1 MDFFDKMCHN
11 IRECIFIVIFS
22 WRLIVSKIIISADS
36 CCDIGK
42 DLTEKYDI
50 KILPLIVTMGENSYI
65 DGVTAEP
72 SDIYKFVSETGN
84 LPKTA
89 ARSVADFEEYFKELT
104 ADGSEVVHIS
114 ISNKLSST
122 IDHAMIAA
130 ENIPGVHIV
139 DSLNLSTG
147 IGLLVLLA
155 ADLRDEGKSAEEIV
169 EILNNT
175 AGKVSASFVV
185 ERLDYL
191 YKGGRC
197 SAVSA
202 LGANLLKL
210 RPCIEVQDGKMG
222 VGKKYRGSMKLV
234 LANYISDLLK
244 QEGLKVSK
252 KRVFVTHTEMSDD
265 LDKYCVKLVK
275 ETGIFDEVI
284 DTTAGCTITSH
295 CGPNTLGV
303 LFIKE

>member
-1 MDFFDKMCHN
+1 M
-11 IRECIFIVIFS
+11 
-22 WRLIVSKIIISADS
+22 SKIIISSDS
-36 CCDIGK
+36 CCDIGN
-42 DLTEKYDI
+42 DLIAKRNI
-50 KILPLIVTMGENSYI
+50 KILPLFVTMGEETFI

-72 SDIYKFVSETGN
+72 SDIYSFVSETGI

-89 ARSVADFEEYFKELT
+89 ARSVADFEDYFKELT

-114 ISNKLSST
+114 ISNCLSST
-122 IDHAMIAA
+122 IDHAIIAA
-130 ENIPGVHIV
+130 ESYPNVHIV
-139 DSLNLSTG
+139 DSLSLSTG

-169 EILNNT
+169 SILNATVPN
-175 AGKVSASFVV
+175 VSASFVV

-222 VGKKYRGSMKLV
+222 VGKKYRGAMKSV
-234 LANYISDLLK
+234 LANYVADTLK
-244 QEGLKVSK
+244 QDGVKFSK
-252 KRVFVTHTEMSDD
+252 TRAFVTHTAMSDD
-265 LDKYCVKLVK
+265 LDKYCVELVK
-275 ETGIFDEVI
+275 ETGLFDEVI
-284 DTTAGCTITSH
+284 DTTAGSTITSH

>member
-1 MDFFDKMCHN
+1 MN
-11 IRECIFIVIFS
+11 
-22 WRLIVSKIIISADS
+22 KIIISSDS
-36 CCDIGK
+36 CCDIGRE
-42 DLTEKYDI
+42 LTEKRDI
-50 KILPLIVTMGENSYI
+50 KILPLIVTMGEDSFI

-72 SDIYKFVSETGN
+72 SDIYKFVADTGI

-89 ARSVADFEEYFKELT
+89 ARSVSDFEEYFRELT

-114 ISNKLSST
+114 ISNQLSST
-122 IDHAMIAA
+122 IDHAIIAA
-130 ENIPGVHIV
+130 ENVPGVHIV

-147 IGLLVLLA
+147 IGLLVLMA
-155 ADLRDEGKSAEEIV
+155 ADMRDEGKSAEEIV
-169 EILNNT
+169 MVLNET
-175 AGKVSASFVV
+175 VPKVSASFVV

-210 RPCIEVQDGKMG
+210 RPCIEVKDGKMG
-222 VGKKYRGSMKLV
+222 VGKKYRGAMKLV
-234 LANYISDLLK
+234 LSNYISDLLK
-244 QEGLKVSK
+244 QQDLKVSR
-252 KRVFVTHTEMSDD
+252 KRVFVTHTAMSDE
-265 LDKYCVKLVK
+265 LDKYCVELVK
-275 ETGIFDEVI
+275 ETGLFDEVI
-284 DTTAGCTITSH
+284 NTTAGGTITSH

>member
-1 MDFFDKMCHN
+1 M
-11 IRECIFIVIFS
+11 
-22 WRLIVSKIIISADS
+22 SKVIISSDS
-36 CCDIGK
+36 CCDIGRE
-42 DLTEKYDI
+42 LTEKRDI
-50 KILPLIVTMGENSYI
+50 KILPLIVTMGEDSFI

-72 SDIYKFVSETGN
+72 SDIYKFVADTGI

-89 ARSVADFEEYFKELT
+89 ARSVADFEEYFKGLT

-114 ISNKLSST
+114 ISSHMSST
-122 IDHAMIAA
+122 IDHALIAA
-130 ENIPGVHIV
+130 ENVPGVHVV

-169 EILNNT
+169 EKLNETVPN
-175 AGKVSASFVV
+175 VCASFIV

-210 RPCIEVQDGKMG
+210 RPCIEVNSGKMG
-222 VGKKYRGSMKLV
+222 VGKKYRGAMKSV
-234 LANYISDLLK
+234 FTNYVSDVLK
-244 QEGLKVSK
+244 QPDLKVSR
-252 KRVFVTHTEMSDD
+252 KRVFITHTAMSDE
-265 LDKYCVKLVK
+265 LDKYCVELVK
-275 ETGIFDEVI
+275 GTGLFDEVI
-284 DTTAGCTITSH
+284 NTTAGGTITSH

>member
-1 MDFFDKMCHN
+1 MFEVYHIGGKT
-11 IRECIFIVIFS
+11 
-22 WRLIVSKIIISADS
+22 LSKIIISSDS
-36 CCDIGK
+36 CCDIGRE
-42 DLTEKYDI
+42 LAEKRDV
-50 KILPLIVTMGENSYI
+50 KILPLIVTMGEDSFI

-72 SDIYKFVSETGN
+72 ADIYKFVSETGI

-114 ISNKLSST
+114 LSNCLSST
-122 IDHAMIAA
+122 IDHAIIAA

-147 IGLLVLLA
+147 IGLLVLMA
-155 ADLRDEGKSAEEIV
+155 ADLRDEGRSAEEIV
-169 EILNNT
+169 NVLNATVPN
-175 AGKVSASFVV
+175 VSASFVV

-210 RPCIEVQDGKMG
+210 RPCIEVNEGKMG
-222 VGKKYRGSMKLV
+222 VGKKYRGSMKNV
-234 LANYISDLLK
+234 LANYISDLLN
-244 QEGLKVSK
+244 QPELKVSG
-252 KRVFVTHTEMSDD
+252 KRVFITHTAMSDD
-265 LDKYCVKLVK
+265 LDKYCEELVK
-275 ETGIFDEVI
+275 ETGLFDEVI
-284 DTTAGCTITSH
+284 NTTAGGTVTSH

>member
-1 MDFFDKMCHN
+1 MN
-11 IRECIFIVIFS
+11 
-22 WRLIVSKIIISADS
+22 KIIISSDS
-36 CCDIGK
+36 CCDIGRE
-42 DLTEKYDI
+42 LTEKRDI
-50 KILPLIVTMGENSYI
+50 KILPLIVTMGEDSFI

-72 SDIYKFVSETGN
+72 SDIYKFVADTGI

-89 ARSVADFEEYFKELT
+89 ARSVSDFEEYFRELT

-114 ISNKLSST
+114 ISNQLSST
-122 IDHAMIAA
+122 IDHAIIAA
-130 ENIPGVHIV
+130 ENVPGVHIV

-147 IGLLVLLA
+147 IGLLVLMA
-155 ADLRDEGKSAEEIV
+155 ADMRDEGKSAEEIV
-169 EILNNT
+169 TVLNET
-175 AGKVSASFVV
+175 VPKVSASFVV

-210 RPCIEVQDGKMG
+210 RPCIEVKDGKMG
-222 VGKKYRGSMKLV
+222 VGKKYRGAMKLV
-234 LANYISDLLK
+234 LSNYISDLLK
-244 QEGLKVSK
+244 QQDLKVSR
-252 KRVFVTHTEMSDD
+252 KRVFVTHTAMSDE
-265 LDKYCVKLVK
+265 LDKYCVELVK
-275 ETGIFDEVI
+275 ETGLFDEVI
-284 DTTAGCTITSH
+284 NTTAGGTITSH